1 MESDS
6 YLLFD
11 PGPSRVGHDDGEVGE
26 VGGHVVD
33 ARDGRAVLELEA
45 SASRH
50 SEARGCEAGVDEH
63 GHAEVHALP
72 VEGVETLV
80 VGLEGLVYGVELQPP
95 QSELGHGPLQLLDC
109 GFHLPGVHR
118 GKSDEPAGVVFDDAS
133 HVVVGIGWLAG
144 GGLGIH

>member
-1 MESDS
+1 MVRSGKS
-6 YLLFD
+6 AATSSTPGMGAPYLSLR
-11 PGPSRVGHDDGEVGE
+11 PPP
-26 VGGHVVD
+26 
-33 ARDGRAVLELEA
+33 
-45 SASRH
+45 SRH

-80 VGLEGLVYGVELQPP
+80 VGLEGLVYWVELQAPKA
-95 QSELGHGPLQLLDC
+95 ELRHGSLDFLD
-109 GFHLPGVHR
+109 GGLHLPGVDR
-118 GKSDEPAGVVFDDAS
+118 GKADEPAGVVFDDAS